1 MAKYRL
7 SNEAKNDLIRIHHY
21 GVKKFGM
28 IQADKYF
35 YSFFEYFDII
45 AERPFS
51 FESVDYIKKGY
62 RRCVCGVD
70 SIYYKVNEDI
80 IEIMDLLHLTGQLE
94 KSMFVVQIKSETCQ
108 NQKEGILRSSNKKQL
123 NRVV

>member
-21 GVKKFGM
+21 GVEKFGM

-35 YSFFEYFDII
+35 ESFFECFDII
-45 AERPFS
+45 AERPYS
-51 FESVDYIKKGY
+51 FESVEYVRKDY

-70 SIYYKVNEDI
+70 SIYFRVNKDS
-80 IEIMDLLHLTGQLE
+80 IEIMAIVGRQDL
-94 KSMFVVQIKSETCQ
+94 K
-108 NQKEGILRSSNKKQL
+108 NIL
-123 NRVV
+123 